1 MDNIKKFYRD
11 ILGIDLSN
19 LSHPISK
26 RISSLTNLPEGNR
39 EINEH
44 HLMDLGAALFDIKRH
59 SEVIYNGYLKKI
71 IKNSDISVHG
81 HIFEIK
87 QCAHF
92 IETSKIEN
100 LKFTFGDAN
109 KNEPD
114 FIVSNSG
121 FEITSVR
128 FAETATNI
136 NPGNK
141 LLGTFRKKNTKGYA
155 NNNTALLI
163 DISELTYQTIQ
174 NGKIVNTSLINIR
187 KKIRSEMKF
196 GCVLIFIEIVKVVDG
211 EKYFSG
217 TVFCDYSEDCSS
229 ELRDLI
235 DNKFIKG
242 QTSNLDKE
250 SVIASTL

>member
-1 MDNIKKFYRD
+1 MEKIKKYYRD

-26 RISSLTNLPEGNR
+26 RIALLTNLSEDNR

-44 HLMDLGAALFDIKRH
+44 HLMALGVALFDIKRH
-59 SEVIYNGYLKKI
+59 DEVIYNGYLKKI

-81 HIFEIK
+81 HIFEIN

-92 IETSKIEN
+92 IETTKIEN

-114 FIVSNSG
+114 LIVNNSG

-128 FAETATNI
+128 FAETATNL
-136 NPGNK
+136 NPGKK
-141 LLGTFRKKNTKGYA
+141 LLDTFRKKNTKGYA

-163 DISELTYQTIQ
+163 DISELTYQTVQ
-174 NGKIVNTSLINIR
+174 NGKMVNTSLIDIR
-187 KKIRSEMKF
+187 KKIRSEMNF
-196 GCVLIFIEIVKVVDG
+196 GIILIFIEIVKVVDG
-211 EKYFSG
+211 EKHFSG

-229 ELRDLI
+229 ELRDLV

-242 QTSNLDKE
+242 QTSSLELE
-250 SVIASTL
+250 SVIAFML